1 MSRTRFDVSRRADW
15 WPAFS
20 RSVAAPQDSV
30 QPTTL
35 QYTVSPTIA
44 TDTALL
50 QDKLEKTL
58 RDSITKWRPTT
69 RLKFFTFTAE
79 NISKNNIYSG
89 GYTNNKWHLW
99 IFERNLVFYFLS
111 QDNRHSLCQSL
122 NIKFTQFSISYLK
135 FTVCVL

>member
-1 MSRTRFDVSRRADW
+1 MSRTRFDVGRRADW

-35 QYTVSPTIA
+35 LYTVSPTIA

-69 RLKFFTFTAE
+69 RLKFFTSLLK
-79 NISKNNIYSG
+79 ISAKIIYIPGANTSCKPKTYIHVGALIISG
-89 GYTNNKWHLW
+89 
-99 IFERNLVFYFLS
+99 IFGFLKETWGFIFLS

-122 NIKFTQFSISYLK
+122 KI
-135 FTVCVL
+135 